1 MGYKCIF
8 AERVVST
15 AQRLANVA
23 SSRKNPAAW
32 SLQVVRAVCGG
43 RGGRCSENVQIATAS
58 WRKNMYP
65 RAHDTIRERVDFFP
79 CLQFMMLVN
88 HVD

>member
-1 MGYKCIF
+1 MGNKCRF

-32 SLQVVRAVCGG
+32 SCCLWWR
-43 RGGRCSENVQIATAS
+43 RGAQQRKNVQIATAS

-65 RAHDTIRERVDFFP
+65 RTLFGRGSTFFRA
-79 CLQFMMLVN
+79 CTACMMLVS

>member
-1 MGYKCIF
+1 MGNKCRF

-32 SLQVVRAVCGG
+32 SCCLWWRRGALQ
-43 RGGRCSENVQIATAS
+43 
-58 WRKNMYP
+58 RKRSN
-65 RAHDTIRERVDFFP
+65 RNSLLEEEHVSTHTIWERVHFFP
-79 CLQFMMLVN
+79 CMHCMHDARQPR
-88 HVD
+88 

>member
-1 MGYKCIF
+1 MGNKCRF

-32 SLQVVRAVCGG
+32 SCCLWWRRGAQQRKRSNRNSLLEEEHVSTRA
-43 RGGRCSENVQIATAS
+43 
-58 WRKNMYP
+58 
-65 RAHDTIRERVDFFP
+65 
-79 CLQFMMLVN
+79 
-88 HVD
+88 

>member
-1 MGYKCIF
+1 MGNKCRF

-32 SLQVVRAVCGG
+32 SCCLWWR
-43 RGGRCSENVQIATAS
+43 RGAQQRKKVQIATAS

-65 RAHDTIRERVDFFP
+65 RAHDTIRERVHFFP
-79 CLQFMMLVN
+79 CMQCMMLVN

>member
-1 MGYKCIF
+1 MGYKCGF

-15 AQRLANVA
+15 AQHLANVA

-43 RGGRCSENVQIATAS
+43 GGGRCSENVQIATAS

-65 RAHDTIRERVDFFP
+65 RTLFGRGSTFFRA
-79 CLQFMMLVN
+79 CTACMMLVS

>member
-1 MGYKCIF
+1 MGYKCRF

-15 AQRLANVA
+15 AQHLA
-23 SSRKNPAAW
+23 SRKNPAAW

-43 RGGRCSENVQIATAS
+43 GGGRCSENVQITTAS
-58 WRKNMYP
+58 WRTNMYP
-65 RAHDTIRERVDFFP
+65 RAHDTMVHFFP
-79 CLQFMMLVN
+79 CMQCMMLVN